1 MLNRLYSKVANDPSL
16 KNKIKF
22 IGVAQQDQT
31 AVNMWEKV
39 NSVPFAVVPD
49 VDQKLTSALRFGGV
63 PVTLLVDKGGKALWV
78 EVGQM
83 DDSDI
88 PKAFNAIKSAVK

>member
-1 MLNRLYSKVANDPSL
+1 VLYRLYSKVANDPNL

-49 VDQKLTSALRFGGV
+49 TDSKLSSAIKFGAV
-63 PVTLLVDKGGKALWV
+63 PVTLLVDKSGKVLWV

-88 PKAFNAIKSAVK
+88 PKAFNGIKNAIK